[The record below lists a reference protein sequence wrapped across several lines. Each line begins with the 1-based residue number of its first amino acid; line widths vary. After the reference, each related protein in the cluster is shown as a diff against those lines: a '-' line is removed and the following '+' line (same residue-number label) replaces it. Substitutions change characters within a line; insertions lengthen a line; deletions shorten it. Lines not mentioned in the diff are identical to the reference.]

1 MLKLRLRFE
10 KTGRAVYISH
20 LDLMHT
26 FHRVFLR
33 AGYRLKHSEGFN
45 PHPILSIA
53 VPLSVGHGS
62 VCEVMDFT
70 LVQEEADP
78 TQLAADLNANL
89 PEGIRT
95 LEIYM
100 PETKAS
106 GIKWLRVSGR
116 YEYDEKRPAEL
127 TGPLREFYAR
137 AELPVSRK
145 TKRGEGVIDI
155 APYVKDL
162 TVEAGEDA
170 VVLEAVLSVNEPT
183 INPELL
189 AKALEQNA
197 PDLAPDF
204 AEFTRLE
211 VYTETMAVFR

>member
-1 MLKLRLRFE
+1 MLKLRMRFE

-62 VCEVMDFT
+62 MCEVMDFT
-70 LVQEEADP
+70 LVQEEADL

-89 PEGIRT
+89 PEGIRA
-95 LEIYM
+95 LEIYV

-127 TGPLREFYAR
+127 TWPLREFYAR

-170 VVLEAVLSVNEPT
+170 VVLEAVVSVNEPT

-189 AKALEQNA
+189 VKALEQNA

>member
-1 MLKLRLRFE
+1 MLKLRMRFE

-33 AGYRLKHSEGFN
+33 AGYPLKHSEGFN

-62 VCEVMDFT
+62 VCEIMDFT
-70 LVQEEADP
+70 LVQDEVDTA
-78 TQLAADLNANL
+78 QLLVDLNRNL
-89 PEGIRT
+89 PEGIRA
-95 LEIYM
+95 LEIYA

-106 GIKWLRVSGR
+106 GIKWLRVAGR
-116 YEYDEKRPAEL
+116 YEYDEKQPAEL
-127 TGPLREFYAR
+127 AEPLREFYAR

-162 TVEAGEDA
+162 AVEAEEDGIL
-170 VVLEAVLSVNEPT
+170 LEATVCVNEPT

-189 AKALEQNA
+189 VKALQQNA
-197 PDLAPDF
+197 PELAPDF
-204 AEFTRLE
+204 AEFARLE
-211 VYTETMAVFR
+211 VYTEHLEIFR

>member
-1 MLKLRLRFE
+1 MLKLRMRFE
-10 KTGRAVYISH
+10 KTGRAVYLSH

-33 AGYRLKHSEGFN
+33 AGYPLKHSEGFN

-62 VCEVMDFT
+62 LCEVMDFT
-70 LVQEEADP
+70 LVQEEADL

-127 TGPLREFYAR
+127 TGPLRDFYVR
-137 AELPVSRK
+137 TELPVSRK
-145 TKRGEGVIDI
+145 TKRGEGIIDI

-162 TVEAGEDA
+162 TVEAFGSDIR
-170 VVLEAVLSVNEPT
+170 LEAVVSVNEPT

-189 AKALEQNA
+189 VKALQQNA

-211 VYTETMAVFR
+211 IYTEAMDLFR

>member
-1 MLKLRLRFE
+1 MLKLRMRFE

-33 AGYRLKHSEGFN
+33 AGYPLKHSEGFN

-62 VCEVMDFT
+62 VCEIMDVT
-70 LVQEEADP
+70 LVQDTVDTA
-78 TQLAADLNANL
+78 QMAVDLNAVL
-89 PEGIRT
+89 PEGIRVQAPY
-95 LEIYM
+95 I

-106 GIKWLRVSGR
+106 AIKWLRVMGR
-116 YEYDEKRPAEL
+116 YEYDGKQAVEL
-127 TGPLREFYAR
+127 VTLLRSFYACP
-137 AELPVSRK
+137 ELPVSRK
-145 TKRGEGVIDI
+145 TKRGEGIIDI
-155 APYVKDL
+155 APYVRDV
-162 TVEAGEDA
+162 TINADGED
-170 VVLEAVLSVNEPT
+170 VRIEATVSVNEPT

-189 AKALEQNA
+189 VKALQQNA
-197 PDLAPDF
+197 PELAPDF

-211 VYTETMAVFR
+211 IFTEKMEVFR